1 MIALRAPPWPI
12 AAIRVQQRFIFVGM
26 SFMALVNAYLLRGCL
41 SIAITQMVK
50 KPKFDDFNSTDPNAC
65 PYPPDYHAKN
75 GSTVKDQGYDWDEA
89 NQGVILSA
97 FYYGYLVTHV
107 PGGILAQRY
116 GGKQTL
122 GLGILS
128 TAILTIVTPFVADMG
143 STAMVILRVL
153 MGLCEG
159 TTYPALSTL
168 LAQWTA
174 PQERTHLS
182 AIVFAGVQIG
192 SVVSSAGGGFI
203 LKNHSWPW
211 VFYIFGAVGVI
222 WYVLWCIL
230 CYKDPS
236 SHPFISAAELEYL
249 KESIGQTARR
259 HDLGGTPWIAILTS
273 APVWATIVTNWGHD
287 FSLYA
292 MVTDL
297 PKYMND
303 VMHFPISQDLKGF
316 KTGPGGLQDRTWRAS
331 RQDLEG
337 IQERTW
343 RASRQDLEGFKT
355 GLGGCSRQDLEGI
368 KTGLGGCSRQDLEG
382 VQERT
387 VDSEDV
393 ETVLLSEHT
402 VNPGQE
408 KTGPQDFELR
418 KVLGKGGY
426 GKVFQVRKTTGK
438 DSGTIFAMKVLKKA
452 SIVRNQK
459 DTAHTKAERN
469 ILEAVKPPFTAENR
483 KRTIEKI
490 LRGKLILPPY
500 LTPDARDL
508 IRKLLKRQA
517 LQRLGSAPGDGDAIR
532 NHMFF
537 KHINWREV
545 ISRKLDPPF
554 LPSLTYGSTS
564 TAVGGRRR
572 PERFDNRIFCDW
584 WYEPSVGAE
593 CRTLWDYGGRAGRE
607 LSRSFEPHIENR
619 HSPNPTFYGFVSTSL
634 TQSRNQI

>member
-1 MIALRAPPWPI
+1 
-12 AAIRVQQRFIFVGM
+12 M

-303 VMHFPISQDLKGF
+303 VMHFPISQSGVLSALPYLGMWMASVIIGYVADMLLEKKILTLTPLRKIFSTFGAVGPAIGCVAASYAGCNKVAVAFLFTVGMGAMGFCYSSIRINNLDLSPNFAG
-316 KTGPGGLQDRTWRAS
+316 TIIAITNGIGATSGMVAPTLIGLLTPNRTLAEW
-331 RQDLEG
+331 
-337 IQERTW
+337 
-343 RASRQDLEGFKT
+343 
-355 GLGGCSRQDLEGI
+355 
-368 KTGLGGCSRQDLEG
+368 
-382 VQERT
+382 RT
-387 VDSEDV
+387 VFWV
-393 ETVLLSEHT
+393 IFAVLLISNFAFIFWGSGE
-402 VNPGQE
+402 VQPWNEPAPP
-408 KTGPQDFELR
+408 PQDNDAHP
-418 KVLGKGGY
+418 K
-426 GKVFQVRKTTGK
+426 
-438 DSGTIFAMKVLKKA
+438 AMP
-452 SIVRNQK
+452 
-459 DTAHTKAERN
+459 E
-469 ILEAVKPPFTAENR
+469 KPPKT
-483 KRTIEKI
+483 
-490 LRGKLILPPY
+490 
-500 LTPDARDL
+500 
-508 IRKLLKRQA
+508 
-517 LQRLGSAPGDGDAIR
+517 
-532 NHMFF
+532 
-537 KHINWREV
+537 
-545 ISRKLDPPF
+545 
-554 LPSLTYGSTS
+554 
-564 TAVGGRRR
+564 
-572 PERFDNRIFCDW
+572 
-584 WYEPSVGAE
+584 
-593 CRTLWDYGGRAGRE
+593 
-607 LSRSFEPHIENR
+607 
-619 HSPNPTFYGFVSTSL
+619 
-634 TQSRNQI
+634 